1 MPTMGPKTPFEAILA
16 PILVRLYEVL
26 GLDEPAKQ
34 NVVMFSRIEGA
45 PRFQGDQDVVL
56 RVSGA
61 RNLPGFMEGHGIIAP
76 GIRRGL
82 IVQCRT
88 RQSVDVSDRIDNWL
102 LNRQLPFEDQ
112 ILFALIGFFPKN
124 DDEDV
129 LTIHELRLED
139 TQAYR
144 DELKLIP
151 PPDPTWGSSIL
162 VFAVD
167 YNPTAPDLP
176 EPE

>member
-1 MPTMGPKTPFEAILA
+1 MGDKTGFKPILDSILA
-16 PILVRLYEVL
+16 RLYEVL
-26 GLDEPAKQ
+26 LLDTPEKQ
-34 NVVMFSRIEGA
+34 HVVMFSRIDAA
-45 PRFQGDQDVVL
+45 PRFQGDQDLVL

-76 GIRRGL
+76 GVRRGL
-82 IVQCRT
+82 IVQCRS
-88 RQSVDVSDRIDNWL
+88 RRAQDVSDRIDNWL
-102 LNRQLPFEDQ
+102 LASQLPYEDQ
-112 ILFALIGFFPKN
+112 VLFALIGYFPKN
-124 DDEDV
+124 DDDDV
-129 LTIHELRLED
+129 LTVHEMRLED